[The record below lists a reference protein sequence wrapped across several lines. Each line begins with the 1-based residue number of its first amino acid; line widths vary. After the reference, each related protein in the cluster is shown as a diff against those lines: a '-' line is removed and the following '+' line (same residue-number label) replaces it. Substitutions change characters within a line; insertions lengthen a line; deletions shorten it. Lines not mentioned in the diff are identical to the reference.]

1 MERDLELR
9 ELRRRV
15 EELEAR
21 LAECIET
28 KNAIE
33 DTGERYRILFDKIND
48 AVLVHQPRHPDR
60 PGLFI
65 EVNKEACRKYGYSK
79 EEFSR
84 LTVENIVYHG
94 GGQPFRE
101 RIRRLFKE
109 KHILFESV
117 HRTKEGTC
125 FPCEV
130 NAHLFDFQGKP
141 TILSIVRDITDR
153 KRAEE
158 ALREERDRA
167 QKYLD
172 IAGVI
177 FLVLDRNGTVSLV
190 NRKGIEVLGYSEEEI
205 LGKNWFDTFIPE
217 ENREPLRGFFQGM
230 IEGKLQPVEYHENPI
245 LTKDGNI
252 KIIAWHNSIL
262 RDKEGNISG
271 TLSSGEDITRQKQ
284 DEEEK
289 RKLMLMLQHA
299 QKMEAIGTLAGGIAH
314 DFNNILT
321 PLIVHAEMA
330 LLDLQPDHTVRNN
343 LEQIL
348 NSAKRARDL
357 VKQILTFSRQQE
369 HEPRP
374 LKVGLIIKEA
384 LKLLRASLPTT
395 IEIRQRILSQQD
407 TVLADPVQIHQVF
420 MNLATNA
427 AHAMREDGGV
437 LTVTLEDL
445 VVGPEEKARHP
456 ELTANCRYVKLT
468 VADTGHGM
476 ERAVLERIF
485 EPYFTT
491 KVKGEG
497 TGMGLAV
504 VLGIVKSHKG
514 VITVESEPGKG
525 STFEIYLPRCPERP
539 PVECEEIVHIPRGNE
554 TILLVDDEP
563 GMIETLQ
570 LMLLRLNYKVEART
584 GSLDALQAFRANP
597 DKFDLVITDMTM
609 PHMTGIELAR
619 EILGIRSNIPI
630 ILCTG
635 FSELVSE
642 ETAKAAGIKEFI
654 MKPIVMNEIA
664 LTIRRALNTG
674 DGFGNP

>member
-94 GGQPFRE
+94 GDQPFRE